1 MQKLDRLVW
10 ASGLVV
16 ESYGLKIGIRC
27 NRPEMP
33 EGIRDA
39 LPPGCT
45 DSQEE
50 VVNILLSLIVGG
62 EGARP
67 GIRNYHLLYFGMQRI
82 ARTMNLAELYEALEN
97 HTQLTVGEWAKDR
110 VFLHA
115 GVVGWKGRAIILPG
129 RSHAGKSTLVRALLD
144 AGADYYSD
152 EYAVID
158 QDGNIHPY
166 PRRLSLRRP
175 DDKLP
180 DRPTP
185 ADLGAK
191 VGSEPLRAGL
201 VLFSQYRADAPA
213 SWTPQPLSPGQAC
226 VKLLDHAIAAQS
238 RPEHVMDA
246 VHALGKR
253 LPAFKS
259 IRGDARTVVPDLLK
273 QLDSLPQCA

>member
-1 MQKLDRLVW
+1 VW

-27 NRPEMP
+27 SRPQMP
-33 EGIRDA
+33 EGVRDA
-39 LPPGCT
+39 LPPGCR
-45 DSQEE
+45 DSNEEE
-50 VVNILLSLIVGG
+50 VNVLLSFIVGG

-67 GIRNYHLLYFGMQRI
+67 GIRNYHMLYFGMQRI
-82 ARTMNLAELYEALEN
+82 ARTMSLPELYEALEN
-97 HTQLTVGEWAKDR
+97 HTQLTVGEWAHDR

-144 AGADYYSD
+144 AGAEYYSD
-152 EYAVID
+152 EYAVVD
-158 QDGNIHPY
+158 KDGNVHPY

-185 ADLGAK
+185 ADLGVR
-191 VGSEPLRAGL
+191 VGLAPLQAGL
-201 VLFSQYRADAPA
+201 ILFSQYQPDAPA
-213 SWTPQPLSPGQAC
+213 CWKPQRLSAGQTC
-226 VKLLDHAIAAQS
+226 LKLVDHAVAAQS
-238 RPEHVMDA
+238 RPEHVMDG
-246 VHALGKR
+246 VHTLSKR

-273 QLDSLPQCA
+273 QLDSLPLCA